1 MAKTVEELLTEN
13 NALLRAQQKAAPSLG
28 LGSSPKDFK
37 DALTVSKSALTDF
50 GKTASNSLNVWR
62 DLSKTGAAFSNDI
75 IGMSTAAAQSRMSLD
90 EFSKVIR
97 DNGKYMTGLG
107 GSVGRGAEVFS
118 KLSKSFFDSNMDRGL
133 RELGYTSKE
142 LNDVLALTAGA
153 QKSAFSDTEA
163 GQKRTNQ
170 AAAAMAKEMDLI
182 AKLTGKS
189 RAEQMEEMTKRK
201 VDGQTEAKL
210 RLLTAGKS
218 EEEAAAIRLEYQ
230 KGLLEAQKQ
239 GTEQAYKE
247 FFATGTYLSEE
258 AATQAALLGK
268 QARAQEESIKAMQG
282 GDFAK
287 AAEARERSA
296 SESLKNQSNT
306 QLLQLATLGS
316 AAGTAGESMVKQV
329 EVNDALFHSVSK
341 VKAEY
346 EKQNGVMLSW
356 GEALKIAKDRVAEEQ
371 QGKDKEGKARSGAT
385 EGLIAIE
392 KAQQDFKAG
401 LAGAAEAVD
410 KDGKSLANALR
421 DTGTVIKNVIKE
433 IEGTAQGGN
442 IGKNIEDR
450 AKAGQRNEAPVIPPG
465 TGTGKAAEIKRDAS
479 GGIIGDTTRLASTA
493 ANKGVGI
500 AAEAVGSV
508 AGPGNPIGPMR
519 TAPQGGTPLE
529 RREKGGPVDAGTPY
543 LVGEGGKAEIFVPK
557 SAGDIVP
564 MDKVGKTIEP
574 KNAGLDLSTVS
585 KDIKT
590 TVSSS
595 SAGASMPSSS
605 MAKMGLNDDQK
616 KMFDELNKLNGDQ
629 LKSKMAALKEEKSA
643 QQILNKEAAAA
654 RDLIEERLEN
664 EGKTI
669 KDLAGEDKKR
679 FDELTKQLNDSF
691 EASSKATDGMKVL
704 KRVEG
709 ERRTDELFGRIQA
722 KEEAKAIEKEK
733 AAIVGKAQE
742 DIKQGLT
749 AHQQTVLKYAY
760 EGQSWQEQNAKDLLK
775 GEQNSLSEKQNRLAE
790 LEKEFEGKE
799 LNDRQKNRLEKLKGE
814 IEGNKESIKIREDE
828 LFVFQNLEKLKVTT
842 AENTAEEQAEALKR
856 IDENRKKIN
865 TDETKS
871 IAEQLSVYK
880 QSNEAKTE
888 EEKNTAEAL
897 ARINENRK
905 KINTDET
912 TEPTAPVP
920 IIKQD
925 QLNKPIEVPTPS
937 AATNPLLNDK
947 GKISLNKLN
956 LPGMPNFGTSLA
968 PKDPKPADPKGAAA
982 SISEEA
988 KRADAKKAEEKKKA
1002 EDAKKAEAAKGTP
1015 AAKPTGSVQQP
1026 ASLNDVVKSLDQLN
1040 MQMGKLISQQSDLI
1054 RKQTSS
1060 MLAAG
1065 SNNVYDKTR

>member
-1 MAKTVEELLTEN
+1 MASTDDRMLQYLEQIAKN
-13 NALLRAQQKAAPSLG
+13 SAADKGPGLG
-28 LGSSPKDFK
+28 LGSKPEDFK
-37 DALTVSKSALTDF
+37 KALTVSKDALTDF

-230 KGLLEAQKQ
+230 KGLLESQKQ

-316 AAGTAGESMVKQV
+316 AAGTAGESRVKQV

-479 GGIIGDTTRLASTA
+479 GGIIGTATRGASKV
-493 ANKGVGI
+493 ANEGVGI
-500 AAEAVGSV
+500 AAEAVGSIV
-508 AGPGNPIGPMR
+508 GPNNPIGPMR
-519 TAPQGGTPLE
+519 GAPNPQGGTPME

-564 MDKVGKTIEP
+564 MDKVGSTLPPPPDP
-574 KNAGLDLSTVS
+574 KEQKSFAESMTASVRKGMQTVGVDPNMRGNPTGGMDGFDLSSIS
-585 KDIKT
+585 KDIST
-590 TVSSS
+590 TISSVAGGGS
-595 SAGASMPSSS
+595 STTRSVQNEDSLAAS
-605 MAKMGLNDDQK
+605 K
-616 KMFDELNKLNGDQ
+616 E
-629 LKSKMAALKEEKSA
+629 LKSVKEQMAA
-643 QQILNKEAAAA
+643 
-654 RDLIEERLEN
+654 
-664 EGKTI
+664 
-669 KDLAGEDKKR
+669 
-679 FDELTKQLNDSF
+679 
-691 EASSKATDGMKVL
+691 
-704 KRVEG
+704 
-709 ERRTDELFGRIQA
+709 
-722 KEEAKAIEKEK
+722 EK
-733 AAIVGKAQE
+733 AALAAKFKEQMPEAGSRQLRNAINNSDE
-742 DIKQGLT
+742 SKQI
-749 AHQQTVLKYAY
+749 AEKYDALI
-760 EGQSWQEQNAKDLLK
+760 GP
-775 GEQNSLSEKQNRLAE
+775 
-790 LEKEFEGKE
+790 LEKKIEEG
-799 LNDRQKNRLEKLKGE
+799 
-814 IEGNKESIKIREDE
+814 IKWEVE
-828 LFVFQNLEKLKVTT
+828 TKQ
-842 AENTAEEQAEALKR
+842 AAAEETKTAIASELLIKEDQAAALER
-856 IDENRKKIN
+856 INENRKKIN
-865 TDETKS
+865 TDEAKS
-871 IAEQLSVYK
+871 ISEQLSVYK

-912 TEPTAPVP
+912 TAPTAPVP

-925 QLNKPIEVPTPS
+925 QLNKPIE
-937 AATNPLLNDK
+937 NPLLNDK

-956 LPGMPNFGTSLA
+956 LPGMPNFGKSLA

-1015 AAKPTGSVQQP
+1015 AAKPTGSVQQT

-1040 MQMGKLISQQSDLI
+1040 MQMGKLISQQENLI

>member
-1 MAKTVEELLTEN
+1 MASNEDRMLQYLEQIAKNSKVDTGPGLN
-13 NALLRAQQKAAPSLG
+13 

-97 DNGKYMTGLG
+97 DNGKHMTGLG

-118 KLSKSFFDSNMDRGL
+118 KLSKSFFDSNLDRGL
-133 RELGYTSKE
+133 REMGYTSKE
-142 LNDVLALTAGA
+142 LNEVLALTAGA
-153 QKSAFSDTEA
+153 QKSAFSDTKK
-163 GQKRTNQ
+163 GQDQTNE

-189 RAEQMEEMTKRK
+189 RAEQMDEMAKRK
-201 VDGQTEAKL
+201 VDGQAEAKL
-210 RLLTAGKS
+210 RQLTAGKS
-218 EEEAAAIRLEYQ
+218 DEEAAKIRNEYQ

-239 GTEQAYKE
+239 GTEQSYKE
-247 FFATGTYLSEE
+247 FFATGTYLSEG
-258 AATQAALLGK
+258 AATQRALLGK
-268 QARAQEESIKAMQG
+268 QIAAQEDQIKAIQQG
-282 GDFAK
+282 DVTGAL
-287 AAEARERSA
+287 EARQRSA
-296 SESLKNQSNT
+296 AESLKNQTDNT
-306 QLLQLATLGS
+306 LLTIATFGS
-316 AAGTAGESMVKQV
+316 AGGAASEVMLKQV
-329 EVNDALFHSVSK
+329 EVNDALFQSVST
-341 VKAEY
+341 VKKEY
-346 EKQNGVMLSW
+346 EAKTGTLISF
-356 GEALKIAKDRVAEEQ
+356 GEALKIARDKIEQ
-371 QGKDKEGKARSGAT
+371 EQLGKDKEGQARSGAT

-401 LAGAAEAVD
+401 LAGAAEALN
-410 KDGKSLANALR
+410 GKGESLANALR
-421 DTGTVIKNVIKE
+421 DTGTVIKNVIQD

-442 IGKNIEDR
+442 IGKNVEDR

-465 TGTGKAAEIKRDAS
+465 TGKLKADEIKRDA
-479 GGIIGDTTRLASTA
+479 GGGAIGDITRGASTA

-500 AAEAVGSV
+500 AAEAVGSIV
-508 AGPGNPIGPMR
+508 GPNNPIGPMR
-519 TAPQGGTPLE
+519 GASQPQGGTPIEE
-529 RREKGGPVDAGTPY
+529 RAKGGPVDAGTPY
-543 LVGEGGKAEIFVPK
+543 LVGEDGKAEIFVPK

-564 MDKVGKTIEP
+564 MDKIGTKIPPPPDPKEQMSFAESMAASVKKGMQTVGVDPNMRGNPTS
-574 KNAGLDLSTVS
+574 GMDGFDLSSIS
-585 KDIKT
+585 KDIST
-590 TVSSS
+590 TISSVTGGGS
-595 SAGASMPSSS
+595 TTT
-605 MAKMGLNDDQK
+605 KQVQNDESK
-616 KMFDELNKLNGDQ
+616 AAEKE
-629 LKSKMAALKEEKSA
+629 LKSVKEQYAAERESLLQKVKEKLGPDAKSRSIRTEMREGDEGKALEEKYKA
-643 QQILNKEAAAA
+643 LIGPLEKQIESGIKWEVETKQAAAK
-654 RDLIEERLEN
+654 ET
-664 EGKTI
+664 KT
-669 KDLAGEDKKR
+669 
-679 FDELTKQLNDSF
+679 
-691 EASSKATDGMKVL
+691 
-704 KRVEG
+704 
-709 ERRTDELFGRIQA
+709 
-722 KEEAKAIEKEK
+722 AIESELLIKE
-733 AAIVGKAQE
+733 
-742 DIKQGLT
+742 D
-749 AHQQTVLKYAY
+749 
-760 EGQSWQEQNAKDLLK
+760 
-775 GEQNSLSEKQNRLAE
+775 
-790 LEKEFEGKE
+790 
-799 LNDRQKNRLEKLKGE
+799 
-814 IEGNKESIKIREDE
+814 
-828 LFVFQNLEKLKVTT
+828 
-842 AENTAEEQAEALKR
+842 QAEALAR
-856 IDENRKKIN
+856 INENRKKIN

-871 IAEQLSVYK
+871 ISEQLSVYKQSNEAKTEEEKNTAEELARINENRKKINEGETKSISEQLSVYK

-912 TEPTAPVP
+912 TAPTSPVP

-925 QLNKPIEVPTPS
+925 QLNKPIE
-937 AATNPLLNDK
+937 NPLLNDK

-956 LPGMPNFGTSLA
+956 LPGMPDFGKSLA

-988 KRADAKKAEEKKKA
+988 RRADAKKAEEKKKI

-1015 AAKPTGSVQQP
+1015 ATKPTGSVQQT

>member
-1 MAKTVEELLTEN
+1 
-13 NALLRAQQKAAPSLG
+13 
-28 LGSSPKDFK
+28 
-37 DALTVSKSALTDF
+37 
-50 GKTASNSLNVWR
+50 
-62 DLSKTGAAFSNDI
+62 
-75 IGMSTAAAQSRMSLD
+75 
-90 EFSKVIR
+90 
-97 DNGKYMTGLG
+97 
-107 GSVGRGAEVFS
+107 
-118 KLSKSFFDSNMDRGL
+118 
-133 RELGYTSKE
+133 
-142 LNDVLALTAGA
+142 
-153 QKSAFSDTEA
+153 
-163 GQKRTNQ
+163 
-170 AAAAMAKEMDLI
+170 
-182 AKLTGKS
+182 
-189 RAEQMEEMTKRK
+189 
-201 VDGQTEAKL
+201 
-210 RLLTAGKS
+210 
-218 EEEAAAIRLEYQ
+218 
-230 KGLLEAQKQ
+230 
-239 GTEQAYKE
+239 
-247 FFATGTYLSEE
+247 
-258 AATQAALLGK
+258 
-268 QARAQEESIKAMQG
+268 
-282 GDFAK
+282 
-287 AAEARERSA
+287 
-296 SESLKNQSNT
+296 
-306 QLLQLATLGS
+306 
-316 AAGTAGESMVKQV
+316 
-329 EVNDALFHSVSK
+329 
-341 VKAEY
+341 
-346 EKQNGVMLSW
+346 
-356 GEALKIAKDRVAEEQ
+356 
-371 QGKDKEGKARSGAT
+371 
-385 EGLIAIE
+385 
-392 KAQQDFKAG
+392 
-401 LAGAAEAVD
+401 
-410 KDGKSLANALR
+410 
-421 DTGTVIKNVIKE
+421 
-433 IEGTAQGGN
+433 
-442 IGKNIEDR
+442 
-450 AKAGQRNEAPVIPPG
+450 
-465 TGTGKAAEIKRDAS
+465 
-479 GGIIGDTTRLASTA
+479 
-493 ANKGVGI
+493 
-500 AAEAVGSV
+500 
-508 AGPGNPIGPMR
+508 
-519 TAPQGGTPLE
+519 
-529 RREKGGPVDAGTPY
+529 
-543 LVGEGGKAEIFVPK
+543 
-557 SAGDIVP
+557 
-564 MDKVGKTIEP
+564 
-574 KNAGLDLSTVS
+574 
-585 KDIKT
+585 
-590 TVSSS
+590 
-595 SAGASMPSSS
+595 
-605 MAKMGLNDDQK
+605 
-616 KMFDELNKLNGDQ
+616 
-629 LKSKMAALKEEKSA
+629 MAALKEEKSA

-842 AENTAEEQAEALKR
+842 
-856 IDENRKKIN
+856 
-865 TDETKS
+865 
-871 IAEQLSVYK
+871 
-880 QSNEAKTE
+880 
-888 EEKNTAEAL
+888 
-897 ARINENRK
+897 
-905 KINTDET
+905 DET

-956 LPGMPNFGTSLA
+956 LPGMPDFGKSLA

-988 KRADAKKAEEKKKA
+988 KRADAKKAEEKKKI

-1015 AAKPTGSVQQP
+1015 AAKPTGSVQQT

>member
-1 MAKTVEELLTEN
+1 MATTDERILK
-13 NALLRAQQKAAPSLG
+13 ALEKLGEQGKEKGPSLG
-28 LGSSPKDFK
+28 LGSGPEDFK
-37 DALTVSKSALTDF
+37 KALTVSKDAFKTLTDEA
-50 GKTASNSLNVWR
+50 KNSLSTWR
-62 DLSKTGAAFSNDI
+62 DLSKAGAGFSNDV
-75 IGMSTAAAQSRMSLD
+75 IGMSTAAAQSRMSLE
-90 EFSKVIR
+90 EFSQVIKE
-97 DNGKYMTGLG
+97 NGKYMTGLG

-210 RLLTAGKS
+210 RLLTANKT

-239 GTEQAYKE
+239 GTEQSYKE

-287 AAEARERSA
+287 SAEARERSA
-296 SESLKNQSNT
+296 AESLKNQSDT
-306 QLLQLATLGS
+306 TLLTVATLGS
-316 AAGTAGESMVKQV
+316 AAGTAGEAMVKQV

-346 EKQNGVMLSW
+346 EAQTGTMISYS
-356 GEALKIAKDRVAEEQ
+356 EALKLAKERIEQ
-371 QGKDKEGKARSGAT
+371 EQAGRDKNGKAVSGAT
-385 EGLIAIE
+385 DGLIAVE

-401 LAGAAEAVD
+401 LAAAAEAVD
-410 KDGKSLANALR
+410 KDGKGLANSLR
-421 DTGTVIKNVIKE
+421 DLGTVVSNTIKNIAGE
-433 IEGTAQGGN
+433 SQGGN
-442 IGKNIEDR
+442 IGKNIGER
-450 AKAGQRNEAPVIPPG
+450 AQAGLSGQAAVVDPTQGKVKAEEAKRNADGGLVGQAVKGATAVADTSVQGAAKIAG
-465 TGTGKAAEIKRDAS
+465 AVTGP
-479 GGIIGDTTRLASTA
+479 
-493 ANKGVGI
+493 N
-500 AAEAVGSV
+500 
-508 AGPGNPIGPMR
+508 NPIGPMGG
-519 TAPQGGTPLE
+519 APIQKRGI
-529 RREKGGPVDAGTPY
+529 GGPVDAGTPY

-564 MDKVGKTIEP
+564 MDKVGTKLPPPPDP
-574 KNAGLDLSTVS
+574 KEQMSFAESMAASVKKGMQTVGVDPNMRGNPTGGMDGFDLSSIS
-585 KDIKT
+585 KDIST
-590 TVSSS
+590 TISSVTGGGS
-595 SAGASMPSSS
+595 TTT
-605 MAKMGLNDDQK
+605 KQVQT
-616 KMFDELNKLNGDQ
+616 DESKAAEKE
-629 LKSKMAALKEEKSA
+629 LKSVKEQYAAERESLLQKVKEKLGPDAKSRSIRTEMREGDEGKALEEKYKA
-643 QQILNKEAAAA
+643 
-654 RDLIEERLEN
+654 LIGPL
-664 EGKTI
+664 
-669 KDLAGEDKKR
+669 
-679 FDELTKQLNDSF
+679 
-691 EASSKATDGMKVL
+691 
-704 KRVEG
+704 
-709 ERRTDELFGRIQA
+709 
-722 KEEAKAIEKEK
+722 
-733 AAIVGKAQE
+733 
-742 DIKQGLT
+742 
-749 AHQQTVLKYAY
+749 
-760 EGQSWQEQNAKDLLK
+760 
-775 GEQNSLSEKQNRLAE
+775 EKQIE
-790 LEKEFEGKE
+790 DGIKTEVETKEY
-799 LNDRQKNRLEKLKGE
+799 
-814 IEGNKESIKIREDE
+814 
-828 LFVFQNLEKLKVTT
+828 
-842 AENTAEEQAEALKR
+842 QAEALAR
-856 IDENRKKIN
+856 INENRKKIN
-865 TDETKS
+865 EDEVKS
-871 IAEQLSVYK
+871 VSEQLSVYK

-888 EEKNTAEAL
+888 EEKNTAAAL
-897 ARINENRK
+897 ERINENRK
-905 KINTDET
+905 KINTDEIAASKST
-912 TEPTAPVP
+912 VP

-925 QLNKPIEVPTPS
+925 QLNKPIE
-937 AATNPLLNDK
+937 NPLLNDK

-956 LPGMPNFGTSLA
+956 LPGMPNFGETLA

-988 KRADAKKAEEKKKA
+988 KRADAKKAEEKKKI
-1002 EDAKKAEAAKGTP
+1002 EDAKKAEAAKGTTP
-1015 AAKPTGSVQQP
+1015 SKPTGSVQQT